1 MVVGETGSELDV
13 EAMPA
18 KKSKKGGGVGS
29 FEAKFK
35 KAGTKPVQVWEG
47 KYASLLKSNGWGGN
61 GGRKWP
67 KNWHERELATSEL
80 DRMLGRQVLVQLTAK
95 KAEAGPAGESAWGA
109 DAGSRQMLEKEEE
122 EDEEEEEEEEEVRGE
137 EEKNPG
143 EEGGEEGGQGDK
155 EGEGSEEAV
164 EGEEG
169 EVLEGGE
176 GADDDEY
183 EKAPPSPSAE
193 DHDDGDSSLAD
204 IVYLIN

>member
-1 MVVGETGSELDV
+1 MSASRNEEVVGGRSQ
-13 EAMPA
+13 
-18 KKSKKGGGVGS
+18 
-29 FEAKFK
+29 
-35 KAGTKPVQVWEG
+35 VQRV
-47 KYASLLKSNGWGGN
+47 GGN

-67 KNWHERELATSEL
+67 KNWHERELDTSEM
-80 DRMLGRQVLVQLTAK
+80 DRILGRQVLVQLTAK

-122 EDEEEEEEEEEVRGE
+122 EEEEEEVRE

-143 EEGGEEGGQGDK
+143 EQGGEEGGQGDK
-155 EGEGSEEAV
+155 EGEGSEEAM

-183 EKAPPSPSAE
+183 QKAPPSPSAE
-193 DHDDGDSSLAD
+193 DHDDSDSSLAD
-204 IVYLIN
+204 IGYLIN